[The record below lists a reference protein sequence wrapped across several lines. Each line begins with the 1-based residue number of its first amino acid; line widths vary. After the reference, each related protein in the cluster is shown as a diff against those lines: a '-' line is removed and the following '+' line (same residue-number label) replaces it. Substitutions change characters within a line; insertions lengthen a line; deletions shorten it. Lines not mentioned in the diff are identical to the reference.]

1 MSGDYMSGSEYSATL
16 TAALNSYWQTL
27 EKRWLHD
34 AGQLLRGG
42 VSQFPGSPEPTRW
55 QAPTDSWGHLT
66 TCPIV
71 EWAVN
76 DGTPATR
83 PAAEACDGWSVR
95 DAKYVECRAFDVFSQ
110 VGDWAWRKREQ
121 LATGIPDLAGGPE
134 LSSLEEAYSAFSSV
148 EKKMRVGNAMGD
160 HDLDNMIA
168 LLAGSNTESGTRAW
182 MTGWMGLAA
191 NSLQDGFLATV
202 LPTLTHQDLL
212 VQWLGNSYSCRAT
225 IIHAARNNILNLIAE
240 ATTALNEAAPAPTE
254 PPKEKLVLSAVSD
267 KWEYAKTVIGALG
280 RTAPNGVGNALVLL
294 EFAMNLTAR
303 PFNSDL
309 RFPQLDAFF
318 THVDT
323 GVRELHSDL
332 DKAEKD
338 YHDAIKA
345 IENEIAG
352 VDRIDLELYDM
363 TQPPAKSGA
372 KPGSDGS
379 QKYAVDVTVVLQ
391 LAEACYGAAEIY
403 SGLLGELAKT
413 SYADGQL
420 VGRGVVPTEADTAL
434 KQLRNDV
441 ESFFQKTTA
450 RYLAAGDRIKEAAEK
465 YAQTDA
471 EQKERLQSSIGTLGD
486 WAKEE
491 PGRKPEGEKR
501 DRIDLDPDKEGAQN

>member
-1 MSGDYMSGSEYSATL
+1 MTGEYLSGSEYSATL

-27 EKRWLHD
+27 EKRWLND
-34 AGQLLRGG
+34 AGQLVRGG
-42 VSQFPGSPEPTRW
+42 TSQISGAPEPARW
-55 QAPTDSWGHLT
+55 QVPVESRGHLT

-83 PAAEACDGWSVR
+83 PSADACDGWSVP
-95 DAKYVECRAFDVFSQ
+95 DAKYVECRALDVFSQ

-121 LATGIPDLAGGPE
+121 LATAIPDLAGGPE

-148 EKKMRVGNAMGD
+148 EKKMRLGDAMGD
-160 HDLDNMIA
+160 HDLDNLIA
-168 LLAGSNTESGTRAW
+168 LLAGGNKSGTRAW

-202 LPTLTHQDLL
+202 EPTLRHQDIL
-212 VQWLGNSYSCRAT
+212 VKWLGNSYSCRAA
-225 IIHAARNNILNLIAE
+225 IIHAARNNILHLIAE
-240 ATTALNEAAPAPTE
+240 ATRALNATAPAPTE
-254 PPKEKLVLSAVSD
+254 PPKEKLLLNAVSD
-267 KWEYAKTVIGALG
+267 AWDYAKTVIGALG
-280 RTAPNGVGNALVLL
+280 RTAPAGVGNALVLL
-294 EFAMNLTAR
+294 EFAMELKA
-303 PFNSDL
+303 PPMNSEL
-309 RFPQLDAFF
+309 KFPQLAEFF
-318 THVDT
+318 AHVDT
-323 GVRELHSDL
+323 GVRGLHADL
-332 DKAEKD
+332 DKAEKE

-345 IENEIAG
+345 IEHEIAG
-352 VDRIDLELYDM
+352 VDRMDLELYDM
-363 TQPPAKSGA
+363 TQPQKKGTAKA
-372 KPGSDGS
+372 GSDGT
-379 QKYAVDVTVVLQ
+379 QRYAVDVTVVLE

-420 VGRGVVPTEADTAL
+420 AGRGVVPTAADTAL

-471 EQKERLQSSIGTLGD
+471 EQKDRLQTAIGTLGD
-486 WAKEE
+486 WAKED
-491 PGRKPEGEKR
+491 PGRHPEGDRR